1 MLRSSVT
8 QTIPGVRRLCV
19 RMFSQT
25 TTPGAKISAN
35 NLNPLLSEVNYAV
48 RGEIV
53 VRAGEYEKQLKQGKQ
68 LPFKSIIYC
77 NIGNPQQLLQTPISF
92 HRQVLSL
99 IEYPDLIPHVRGFYK
114 DDVIARAQQYLQH
127 LNINGTGPYCHSQG
141 VEIIREEVANFIQQR
156 DGHKA
161 DPANIF
167 LTNGASSGVD
177 TMLRLII
184 RGPNDGIMI
193 PIPQYPLYSATIPMY
208 NGAAIPYYLN
218 EDQHWGLSLSELQ
231 RSFAQATDNGILPR
245 ALVVINPGNP
255 TGQVLS
261 LQNMQDIVRFC
272 SDNDVLLMADEVY
285 QDNVYGGNQ
294 FTSFRKVTY
303 DLGLQDKIQLVS
315 FHSISKGFLGECGK
329 RGGYYELVGFDQ
341 PTKDVIYKIA
351 SISLCSNV
359 TGQIIVGLNSNPP
372 KAGDPSYPEYEQ
384 QKNSII
390 QSLERRSRKLVNL
403 LNTLEGVSCNSADGA
418 MYAFPK
424 ITIPPKAVEAANRAG
439 KVPDMFYCL
448 ELLANTGIC
457 VVPGSG
463 FGQREGTFHFRT
475 TFLPKEENIDEV
487 NQRLSAFHKSFLDQY
502 R

>member
-1 MLRSSVT
+1 M
-8 QTIPGVRRLCV
+8 
-19 RMFSQT
+19 
-25 TTPGAKISAN
+25 
-35 NLNPLLSEVNYAV
+35 
-48 RGEIV
+48 
-53 VRAGEYEKQLKQGKQ
+53 
-68 LPFKSIIYC
+68 
-77 NIGNPQQLLQTPISF
+77 
-92 HRQVLSL
+92 
-99 IEYPDLIPHVRGFYK
+99 
-114 DDVIARAQQYLQH
+114 
-127 LNINGTGPYCHSQG
+127 
-141 VEIIREEVANFIQQR
+141 
-156 DGHKA
+156 
-161 DPANIF
+161 
-167 LTNGASSGVD
+167 
-177 TMLRLII
+177 
-184 RGPNDGIMI
+184 
-193 PIPQYPLYSATIPMY
+193 
-208 NGAAIPYYLN
+208 
-218 EDQHWGLSLSELQ
+218 SELQ
-231 RSFAQATDNGILPR
+231 RSYSQAANNGILPR

-261 LQNMQDIVRFC
+261 LQDMQDIVRFC

-285 QDNVYGGNQ
+285 QDNVYGGNE

-359 TGQIIVGLNSNPP
+359 TGQLIVGLNSNPP
-372 KAGDPSYPEYEQ
+372 KAGDPSFPEYEQ

-424 ITIPPKAVEAANRAG
+424 ITIPPKAVEAATRAG

-487 NQRLSAFHKSFLDQY
+487 NQRLTTFHKAFLDQY